1 MKEATIVIAQ
11 KIEIAMIL
19 PTMTYQEIEKTFRRE
34 IATAIPKIDEVAKRF
49 GRMVKT
55 TYRYPLT
62 REFLV
67 QTKDR
72 TKLNLLFVADKR
84 SSWDHP
90 KLCIYSTFQYKDGLY
105 AISVPGGEGDAH
117 ILTKHFFDRYRER
130 IVKDSEMGAEDLIRR
145 YMINNKDMGWF
156 PNASIFSA
164 DYQKYEK
171 EGTLQLAARVVEGNC
186 FAEQIGRRLFLI
198 RTILPDDM
206 LGESQAEAFA
216 VTEKLRREASPF
228 A

>member
-1 MKEATIVIAQ
+1 
-11 KIEIAMIL
+11 MIL
-19 PTMTYQEIEKTFRRE
+19 STMTYQEIEKTFRRE
-34 IATAIPKIDEVAKRF
+34 IATANPKIDEAAKRF
-49 GRMVKT
+49 GRLVKT
-55 TYRYPLT
+55 TYRFPLT
-62 REFLV
+62 RVLSV
-67 QTKDR
+67 QTKDK
-72 TKLNLLFVADKR
+72 TKLNLIFVAKKR

-90 KLCIYSTFQYKDGLY
+90 KLCIYSTFYYRDGLY
-105 AISVPGGEGDAH
+105 AISAPCIDGDVH

-171 EGTLQLAARVVEGNC
+171 ESTLQLAARVEEGNC
-186 FAEQIGRRLFLI
+186 FAEQLGHRLFLI

-206 LGESQAEAFA
+206 LGKSQAEAFA
-216 VTEKLRREASPF
+216 MTEKLRREASPF
-228 A
+228 V